1 MLKRSDM
8 SFLGSLPVGADFS
21 SPYAHNQV
29 LTVRFKSVVK
39 QLDESQVKAKHWNNG
54 LKEESDISHTL
65 NFPGP
70 VEKFSL
76 GYFAPPKSK
85 HNRKPSEELREIIR
99 LSTNS
104 SGRSTKLPPIIKFVR
119 HKIFKVGYDKIGFS

>member
-8 SFLGSLPVGADFS
+8 SLLGSLPVGADFG
-21 SPYAHNQV
+21 SPHAHNQG

-39 QLDESQVKAKHWNNG
+39 QLDESQVKAKHWKNEV
-54 LKEESDISHTL
+54 KEESDISHPL

-76 GYFAPPKSK
+76 VYFAPPKSK
-85 HNRKPSEELREIIR
+85 H
-99 LSTNS
+99 T
-104 SGRSTKLPPIIKFVR
+104 
-119 HKIFKVGYDKIGFS
+119 